1 MRKYLNYVLA
11 NACDFLINQAIIKC
25 LNDESSDSLDLMINQ
40 SKIKCLNYDSS
51 DSLDLMINH
60 SNPLITKIMVKTTIS
75 ENFKEIP
82 I

>member
-1 MRKYLNYVLA
+1 MRKCLNYVLA

-25 LNDESSDSLDLMINQ
+25 LND
-40 SKIKCLNYDSS
+40 DSS